1 MKSYIE
7 EIYQVL
13 EKDGRFLSDEGILLK
28 NKVYE
33 QAMKLDGN
41 IIKLLLTNPITKN
54 IFFTEVDGVYIF
66 DKSRYHNFDTLLK
79 TTSTF

>member
-54 IFFTEVDGVYIF
+54 IF
-66 DKSRYHNFDTLLK
+66 SLK
-79 TTSTF
+79 